1 MDTVPLGRSGLRSSA
16 IGLGCMG
23 MSDFYGSPDDDE
35 SVATIHRAIE
45 LGVNHF
51 DTADVYG
58 PHTNEELLGRAIREL
73 PRSIGR
79 REDLVIATKFGLI
92 RDDQKKWIGVR
103 GDAAYVKSSC
113 EGSLKRLGI
122 PCIDLYYIHR
132 VDTKVPIEET
142 VGALK
147 NLHEA
152 GKIKAIGLSEAG
164 EQSIRKANAIMP
176 VSALQN
182 EFSLWTRDPEDWALA
197 LCRELGISLVAYSPL
212 GRAMLTGAL
221 ANPEHLREGDAR
233 RGHPR
238 FQGENFEQN
247 LRLAEMVRTL
257 AAAKASTPAQLA
269 LAWVLSH
276 NERPDAPQGAP
287 GFSVIPIPGTKRR
300 KYLEENSA
308 AVNVR
313 LMPADLTTIEHAIP
327 RGAASGPRYPANRLA
342 EINR

>member
-1 MDTVPLGRSGLRSSA
+1 
-16 IGLGCMG
+16 MG
-23 MSDFYGSPDDDE
+23 MSDFYGSPDDEE
-35 SVATIHRAIE
+35 SIATIHRAVE

-58 PHTNEELLGRAIREL
+58 PHTNEELLGRAIREM
-73 PRSIGR
+73 PRSIGK
-79 REDLVIATKFGLI
+79 REDLIIATKFGLV
-92 RDDQKKWIGVR
+92 RDEQKKWIGVR

-113 EGSLKRLGI
+113 EGSLRRLGI
-122 PCIDLYYIHR
+122 ACIDLYYFHR

-142 VGALK
+142 IGAMLDLK
-147 NLHEA
+147 KA
-152 GKIKAIGLSEAG
+152 GKLRAIGLSEAG

-182 EFSLWTRDPEDWALA
+182 EFSLWTRDPEEWALDV
-197 LCRELGISLVAYSPL
+197 CRELGISLVAYSPL
-212 GRAMLTGAL
+212 GRAMLTGTL
-221 ANPEHLREGDAR
+221 ASPEKLREGDAR
-233 RGHPR
+233 RAHPR

-247 LRLAEMVRTL
+247 LRLAEIVRAL
-257 AAAKASTPAQLA
+257 AASKACKPAQLA

-276 NERPDAPQGAP
+276 NERPDAPRGAP

-300 KYLEENSA
+300 RYLEENAA

-313 LMPADLTTIEHAIP
+313 LSPADLTTIEHAIP
-327 RGAASGPRYPANRLA
+327 RDAASGPRYPANRLA